1 MLLWKAGVCRC
12 LLCGECADWGRKNIL
27 WKQFMEQLRQG
38 NKEAEQKNGQEYL
51 DHLAI
56 LISNLRMA
64 YDMDIILGG
73 RCRRC
78 IWQSI

>member
-12 LLCGECADWGRKNIL
+12 LLCGKCADWGRKNSL
-27 WKQFMEQLRQG
+27 EVFMEQLKQG
-38 NKEAEQKNGQEYL
+38 NKEAEQKWERYL

-64 YDMDIILGG
+64 YDMDIILGEM
-73 RCRRC
+73 
-78 IWQSI
+78 SEVY